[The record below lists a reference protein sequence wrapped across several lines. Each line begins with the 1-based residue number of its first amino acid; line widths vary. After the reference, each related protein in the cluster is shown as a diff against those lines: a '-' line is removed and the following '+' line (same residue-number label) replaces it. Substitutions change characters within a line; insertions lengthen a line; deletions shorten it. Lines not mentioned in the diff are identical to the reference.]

1 MKRPDEWWWTP
12 EQLADLSSRY
22 PNERTA
28 DIARD
33 LGRGLRSVYQKA
45 IALGL
50 KKSSDYLASEDAGRF
65 VPERRASEGTQFR
78 SGDAPWNKGRSFD
91 AGGRSHDTRFKKG
104 RPASE
109 SPNYVPL
116 GTERISRDGYLER
129 KVTDDLTVNSS
140 RRWVAVH
147 RLVWEDAHGPIPG
160 GHIVVFKPGCATTDR
175 AEISADRL
183 ECITRVENMHRNSY
197 HNNYP
202 KEVGQLIQLRG
213 ALNRKIKNRS
223 KQHEEQGQ

>member
-1 MKRPDEWWWTP
+1 VKRPDAWWWTP
-12 EQLADLSSRY
+12 EQLAELTRRY

-45 IALGL
+45 LALGL
-50 KKSSDYLASEDAGRF
+50 KKSPDYLASEGAGRF
-65 VPERRASEGTQFR
+65 LRERRASEGTQFR
-78 SGDAPWNKGRSFD
+78 AGDEPWNKGRSYD
-91 AGGRSHDTRFKKG
+91 AGGRSHHTRFKKG

-109 SPNYVPL
+109 APNYLPL

-129 KVTDDLTVNSS
+129 KVTDDLTVTSS

-147 RLVWEDAHGPIPG
+147 RLVWEAAHGPIPG

-183 ECITRVENMHRNSY
+183 ECITRVENMRRNSY